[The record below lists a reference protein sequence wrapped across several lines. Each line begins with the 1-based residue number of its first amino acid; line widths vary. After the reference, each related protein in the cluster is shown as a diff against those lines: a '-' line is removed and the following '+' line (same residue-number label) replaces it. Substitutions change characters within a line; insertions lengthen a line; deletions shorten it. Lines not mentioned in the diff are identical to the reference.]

1 MCNAVKY
8 VAKAKQ
14 LSGGQISGR
23 QSSREQLSRDQLS
36 RGQLSGRQLSCS
48 RYNLLFLFIY
58 FFYWR
63 ELDCKCLKG
72 YLKPRLNEL
81 LKKKNSK
88 KKKKTTTKKTT
99 TNFCSG
105 ERSYFYNTS
114 MFIFFR

>member
-23 QSSREQLSRDQLS
+23 QSSREQLSRGQLS

-81 LKKKNSK
+81 LKKKTAK
-88 KKKKTTTKKTT
+88 KKKQQKKQQL
-99 TNFCSG
+99 
-105 ERSYFYNTS
+105 
-114 MFIFFR
+114 IFAVVNGRTFTIPLCLFFFVKR